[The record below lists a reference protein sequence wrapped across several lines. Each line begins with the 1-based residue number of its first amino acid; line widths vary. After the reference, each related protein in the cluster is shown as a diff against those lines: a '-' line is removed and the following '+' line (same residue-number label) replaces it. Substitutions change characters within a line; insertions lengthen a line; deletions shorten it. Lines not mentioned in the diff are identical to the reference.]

1 MFKVK
6 TKQRP
11 SVGKAKGKTPN
22 GGRVQNNH
30 LPLVDGCRT
39 TEVPPPPCKTGFSKS
54 KDGFSQSEGC
64 KDTRLDLKDSCP
76 LVRLAHDAH
85 REL

>member
-1 MFKVK
+1 MFKIK
-6 TKQRP
+6 TKQGP

-39 TEVPPPPCKTGFSKS
+39 TGISKS

-64 KDTRLDLKDSCP
+64 KDTRLDLKESCP
-76 LVRLAHDAH
+76 LDR
-85 REL
+85 